1 MVVISF
7 IRKSRPMFWKRKIVK
22 VLTVIVV
29 FALVLLLLMHR
40 TEGDISCLYTT
51 F

>member
-1 MVVISF
+1 
-7 IRKSRPMFWKRKIVK
+7 MFWKRKIVK
-22 VLTVIVV
+22 LLLVVVV

-40 TEGDISCLYTT
+40 PEGDISCLYTT

>member
-1 MVVISF
+1 
-7 IRKSRPMFWKRKIVK
+7 MFWKKRIVK
-22 VLTVIVV
+22 ILITTVI

-40 TEGDISCLYTT
+40 GEGDISCLYTT